1 MLTLQ
6 IRKDANK
13 CVARYARDATTVA
26 STTKRREHD
35 MTFEVHANRKP
46 WRFATEAEARAAA
59 NDIYSRKG
67 IIVAITA
74 SDKPATHAYA
84 LGA

>member
-1 MLTLQ
+1 MAGKGRNTTG
-6 IRKDANK
+6 
-13 CVARYARDATTVA
+13 ARQ
-26 STTKRREHD
+26 

-59 NDIYSRKG
+59 NDVYSRKG
-67 IIVAITA
+67 VIVAITA
-74 SDKPATHAYA
+74 SDKPATHSYA

>member
-1 MLTLQ
+1 
-6 IRKDANK
+6 
-13 CVARYARDATTVA
+13 
-26 STTKRREHD
+26 

>member
-1 MLTLQ
+1 MQTNVLQGMRAMLQ
-6 IRKDANK
+6 R
-13 CVARYARDATTVA
+13 VHQQ
-26 STTKRREHD
+26 RRETQ